1 MIGVSDMR
9 FYKNNGFSIGEFM
22 ADLIECV
29 LEILADCIS

>member
-22 ADLIECV
+22 ADLIEGA
-29 LEILADCIS
+29 LELFFECIF